1 MTGTKQRKLY
11 QAAKSMEK
19 RLAALEDI
27 QAPEHLRSIRFRQSS
42 ALELH
47 NKFPITAD
55 GLSLKFGSRTIFDD
69 ANFIIPLGAKV
80 AITGSNGT
88 GKTSLLKMI
97 SERADGLT
105 ISPKAEIGY
114 FTQTGYKFNTHK
126 SVLSFMQEECEYTVA
141 EIRAVLASMGIGAND
156 IQKTYPTYREVKSS
170 NCFYP
175 KCF

>member
-1 MTGTKQRKLY
+1 M
-11 QAAKSMEK
+11 
-19 RLAALEDI
+19 
-27 QAPEHLRSIRFRQSS
+27 RSIRFRQSS

-156 IQKTYPTYREVKSS
+156 IQKNLSDLSGGEIIKLLLSKMLLGKYNILLMDEPV
-170 NCFYP
+170 
-175 KCF
+175 

>member
-1 MTGTKQRKLY
+1 
-11 QAAKSMEK
+11 
-19 RLAALEDI
+19 LEDI

-105 ISPKAEIGY
+105 
-114 FTQTGYKFNTHK
+114 
-126 SVLSFMQEECEYTVA
+126 
-141 EIRAVLASMGIGAND
+141 
-156 IQKTYPTYREVKSS
+156 
-170 NCFYP
+170 
-175 KCF
+175 

>member
-1 MTGTKQRKLY
+1 
-11 QAAKSMEK
+11 
-19 RLAALEDI
+19 
-27 QAPEHLRSIRFRQSS
+27 
-42 ALELH
+42 
-47 NKFPITAD
+47 
-55 GLSLKFGSRTIFDD
+55 
-69 ANFIIPLGAKV
+69 
-80 AITGSNGT
+80 
-88 GKTSLLKMI
+88 MI

-141 EIRAVLASMGIGAND
+141 GNSCSIGFNGIGAND

>member
-1 MTGTKQRKLY
+1 
-11 QAAKSMEK
+11 MEQENV
-19 RLAALEDI
+19 L
-27 QAPEHLRSIRFRQSS
+27 
-42 ALELH
+42 
-47 NKFPITAD
+47 
-55 GLSLKFGSRTIFDD
+55 
-69 ANFIIPLGAKV
+69 V
-80 AITGSNGT
+80 
-88 GKTSLLKMI
+88 KMI

-175 KCF
+175 KCFRKYNILLMDEPGNYLDLKSIAALETMMKSYAGTIIFVSHDKQLVDNIADIIYEIKDHKIIKTFERLLMIANLIRTLIIELFKGN